1 MKTLDTR
8 WKHEF
13 DIEGKRIWD
22 SALELEEE
30 EENPDMKWEGV
41 TPNVGGKGKEW
52 DIQRPSEGNVMTK
65 KK

>member
-1 MKTLDTR
+1 M
-8 WKHEF
+8 
-13 DIEGKRIWD
+13 
-22 SALELEEE
+22 ELEEE